1 VDEFI
6 GLGRLQDARV
16 VSGIPL
22 EGCVLVYAGQ
32 ALTRWEPP
40 IQQLSDSVS
49 KTNSVKIIVFSYTLM
64 VDVSYKYTV
73 GAAF

>member
-16 VSGIPL
+16 VSGIPM
-22 EGCVLVYAGQ
+22 ERCVMVYAGQ

-49 KTNSVKIIVFSYTLM
+49 KTNSVRTILLM
-64 VDVSYKYTV
+64 VDVSYKCTV
-73 GAAF
+73 GAVF